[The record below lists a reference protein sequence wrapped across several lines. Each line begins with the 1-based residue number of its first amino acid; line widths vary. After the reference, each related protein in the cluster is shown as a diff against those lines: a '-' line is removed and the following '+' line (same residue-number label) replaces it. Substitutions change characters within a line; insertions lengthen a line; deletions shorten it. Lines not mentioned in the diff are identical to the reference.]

1 MSIIKNSVGFGSG
14 FNIRAVGPIDS
25 RMRVQF
31 KDDLTRVWDV
41 EAPAYAGMIVT
52 VLEENK
58 IYVLK
63 NNGFDEK
70 TGQPIASDYT
80 KIDSW
85 FCISE
90 NNGASSIDEAAI
102 SGIVNNILTEGEY
115 INEGTLAEELAKIE
129 VPITGITYS
138 GTSLN
143 VEDKNVDLSQYF
155 YDKSNIDTLI
165 SGVTGQIENIEEQIS
180 NFELFNLVNSLPNPD
195 EEEISFNKIYVVLS
209 EESTDGNVYSEYIYV
224 NNNWEKIGEI
234 KTNIDINPSDYY
246 TTGETYSKEEVY
258 SKEETY
264 SKDEVYTT
272 GQTYNK
278 SEVDSK
284 LNTNT
289 ITLSEH
295 IKDNEDDVEPV
306 YYSGRTVQEILKDL
320 SLRIK
325 NINAGGSGN
334 AVSIEPGEGINITEE
349 ETGSKKISVAISN
362 AEGNAISATTDGSLY
377 VRNLEDR
384 LALLETLL
392 SPFTGENAAE
402 FVTSKN
408 IANHAVTS
416 ISYAN
421 STDDIKINGTT
432 GAVTLE
438 LDSITNI
445 AYGDAEPIN
454 KVEEF

>member
-143 VEDKNVDLSQYF
+143 VQDKNVDLSQYF

-209 EESTDGNVYSEYIYV
+209 EERTDGNVYSEYIYV

-289 ITLSEH
+289 ITLSED

-325 NINAGGSGN
+325 NINAGETSAAVNIVSGT
-334 AVSIEPGEGINITEE
+334 AINVTEE
-349 ETGSKKISVAISN
+349 DDSTKISVIVSKD
-362 AEGNAISATTDGSLY
+362 GDNAISVSENDGGLY
-377 VRNLEDR
+377 VESLKARVEVLEK
-384 LALLETLL
+384 LLENVITV
-392 SPFTGENAAE
+392 N
-402 FVTSKN
+402 N
-408 IANHAVTS
+408 IGNYAVTS

-421 STDDIKINGTT
+421 STEDIKISGTT

-445 AYGDAEPIN
+445 AYGDAELIN
-454 KVEEF
+454 KVEEEF